1 MAPRRSARCAR
12 CPGSRSRENG
22 LHAAHAGGGGR
33 HEAWHGR
40 RRAGGGLGGRCGEG
54 HRESGVQLFDFGAGA
69 SPPPLTQ
76 VLEEKQELLKDFE
89 KNSSFSGAQAHL
101 NKGHSSKRDWCAAA
115 QNACAAT
122 ASQLHPRVP
131 CRFTAKLEQQW
142 GHYDREQRRTPD
154 WANATMLIDSG
165 LLLQDVRSP
174 LARLLLCNW
183 FNEFHRFMERDLI
196 AFSYIVMA
204 MGLSPRPGCAG
215 PLHLVD
221 PKWHWYNTALR
232 ETDVAFRCGHRSEF
246 KRGCEY
252 LKKGWPI

>member
-1 MAPRRSARCAR
+1 MP
-12 CPGSRSRENG
+12 
-22 LHAAHAGGGGR
+22 AA
-33 HEAWHGR
+33 
-40 RRAGGGLGGRCGEG
+40 
-54 HRESGVQLFDFGAGA
+54 
-69 SPPPLTQ
+69 
-76 VLEEKQELLKDFE
+76 K
-89 KNSSFSGAQAHL
+89 
-101 NKGHSSKRDWCAAA
+101 
-115 QNACAAT
+115 T
-122 ASQLHPRVP
+122 ASAAMRLVYTRACPA
-131 CRFTAKLEQQW
+131 RFTAKLEQQW

-174 LARLLLCNW
+174 LAQLLLCNW